1 MPRST
6 RLPCVVL
13 WHEQL
18 GLPPLRSPSVNMA
31 KRGWPRDGKPPSTG
45 QPGQLALMHRPSR
58 PQPVRGALLLDG
70 NRPSSSNSR
79 TDQPSGDE
87 PPWKR
92 SRVEIRGSVASQVNR
107 NTRAARRAALLG
119 PADDPATFLKQR
131 TVTATTRIL
140 YLDCVDSFCKE
151 MGVRANELSVNF
163 TPYEIDQLLE
173 RYLGTLYSAGDGIAA
188 ARWALYAL
196 AWFLV
201 LPIKSPTIL
210 PRAKMTLKGFAR
222 QDPDLARDPG
232 PWEAACLI
240 AEHLAFKFGYEGI
253 LAAAA
258 TLLQF
263 DLYTRPSETLNIEFQ
278 HVLPPERGANPD
290 YSRWAVII
298 CPSTEY
304 ARTKTGTQDDTIT
317 CGTDVPERAW
327 LVNVLAALHRSAAH
341 DGKKL
346 IPISLNKYE
355 TLTRTAAR
363 ELNLN
368 ALKLSPHSWRHG
380 GPSTDF
386 LLAHRTRAQIQPRG
400 RWRCPASVARYE
412 KHGKLL
418 RQLSRM
424 TIDQKRKGLAA
435 ATVLSNDLVV
445 LINAWA

>member
-1 MPRST
+1 M
-6 RLPCVVL
+6 
-13 WHEQL
+13 
-18 GLPPLRSPSVNMA
+18 
-31 KRGWPRDGKPPSTG
+31 
-45 QPGQLALMHRPSR
+45 
-58 PQPVRGALLLDG
+58 
-70 NRPSSSNSR
+70 
-79 TDQPSGDE
+79 DQPNVE
-87 PPWKR
+87 RPPWKR
-92 SRVEIRGSVASQVNR
+92 SRPEARGSVALQVSR
-107 NTRAARRAALLG
+107 NAKAARRAALLG
-119 PADDPATFLKQR
+119 DDNDPAIFLRQR

-140 YLDCVDSFCKE
+140 YLDCVESFCKE
-151 MGVRANELSVNF
+151 MGVHANELGTNF
-163 TPYEIDQLLE
+163 SPNEIDQLLE
-173 RYLGTLYSAGDGIAA
+173 KYLGVLYVAGDGVAA

-201 LPIKSPTIL
+201 LPTKSPLIL

-222 QDPDLARDPG
+222 QEPDLARDPG

-240 AEHLAFKFGYEGI
+240 AEHMAFKFGYEGI

-290 YSRWAVII
+290 YARWAVII

-304 ARTKTGTQDDTIT
+304 ARTKTGTQDDTIP
-317 CGTDVPERAW
+317 CGADVPERAW
-327 LVNVLAALHRSAAH
+327 LVNVLAALRLNAAH

-346 IPISLNKYE
+346 IPISLAKYE

-380 GPSTDF
+380 GPSTDP
-386 LLAHRTRAQIQPRG
+386 LVAHRTRAQIQPRG

-418 RQLSRM
+418 RQLARR
-424 TIDQKRKGLAA
+424 TIDQKRKGVTA
-435 ATVLSNDLVV
+435 ATFLSNDLVV
-445 LINAWA
+445 LINAFRDPLVR